1 MSAVPDA
8 AARGVSRADTP
19 RVAARRS
26 PAPPSLKM
34 AVERAGWTRGGSDAI
49 DARQRR
55 GSGAQLSSRWGCA
68 AAVVASPGAA
78 RGRYRLLCVPL
89 RPGPTMAWAAPV
101 LSGGT
106 GRAEPAPYL
115 PAGAVVGSGPS
126 GQV

>member
-8 AARGVSRADTP
+8 AARGASRANTP
-19 RVAARRS
+19 WVASGRA

-49 DARQRR
+49 DARRWR
-55 GSGAQLSSRWGCA
+55 GSGAQLGSRWGCA

-89 RPGPTMAWAAPV
+89 RPGPAMAWTAPV
-101 LSGGT
+101 LTGGA
-106 GRAEPAPYL
+106 GRAEPAPCL
-115 PAGAVVGSGPS
+115 PVGAIAGSGPS